1 MNKKLVRHDLF
12 SEIGEFL
19 DSIPASMKRVATE
32 EYKKFLHLKIVMEDT
47 EIPAILSPSTLVDNV
62 WHAHML
68 RPSAY
73 NNFCQSVFG
82 KLIDHDMAGSKSSDD
97 EKLKRRRRTLT
108 VYKMVFNEEPN
119 ALIWE
124 ENVLQGWRKIDKSGG
139 ASINVSQ
146 PSSRLILK
154 PNLIG
159 KGLKSI
165 KFEHND
171 CGKSFNLAL
180 KASDTM
186 EDLKRKIQSQEGIPP
201 DQQRII
207 WSGVDLDWLTGGGTR
222 DCMGNPRIPEYE
234 GMNCD

>member
-1 MNKKLVRHDLF
+1 
-12 SEIGEFL
+12 
-19 DSIPASMKRVATE
+19 
-32 EYKKFLHLKIVMEDT
+32 
-47 EIPAILSPSTLVDNV
+47 
-62 WHAHML
+62 
-68 RPSAY
+68 
-73 NNFCQSVFG
+73 
-82 KLIDHDMAGSKSSDD
+82 
-97 EKLKRRRRTLT
+97 
-108 VYKMVFNEEPN
+108 MVFNEEPN

-180 KASDTM
+180 KVSCIYIAS
-186 EDLKRKIQSQEGIPP
+186 
-201 DQQRII
+201 
-207 WSGVDLDWLTGGGTR
+207 
-222 DCMGNPRIPEYE
+222 
-234 GMNCD
+234 